1 MNKQAEESAVVIG
14 SGAGFWGDSQIAM
27 PQLLGHPGLQYIVF
41 DYLAETTMSILQ
53 RARMRN
59 PEMGYAT
66 DFVTTAVTPHLGT
79 LMSRGIRLISN
90 AGGLNPEG
98 CRQAILAEAEKQG
111 LKPKIVVVLG
121 DDVSALSEQFKPF
134 AQGADGEDAQET
146 NRKRNTQAVD
156 LPESMLSANAYL
168 GAEPIVRA
176 LESDADIIIVGRC
189 VDSALV
195 AAIAIHEFGWSY
207 QDYNKIAQASLAGHL
222 LECGPQATGGLYTD
236 WETIPSWETI
246 GYPIACIQPDGEF
259 LLTKADNTGGL
270 VTPAVVTEQLLYE
283 IGDPAA
289 YQLPDVVCDF
299 RAVQI
304 TDVGSSQVLVRGARG
319 RVPGPDYKVTVTYQ
333 DGYQLVIMMAI
344 RGQRAQAKA
353 IRTAETLLRRTQTL
367 MKQKGYENYS
377 DSRIELLGAESHY
390 GPHKRIV
397 ESREVVLRL
406 AVKHPVREALAYL
419 QRESASAGISMG
431 PGTRSHF
438 GGRSRIQSVIGTKS
452 YFLPKTA
459 VEIYLSE
466 DITSPARQL
475 QLFFEHSP
483 QKSTEQKVKG
493 IEESALS
500 LRFPRDQIKVPLSV
514 IAHARSGDKGNDA
527 NIGVV
532 ARSTDL
538 YPVLLREL
546 TEEVVAEYFA
556 HLLEG
561 TVSRYTLPGTC
572 AVNFL
577 LTDSLGGGGASSLSS
592 DPLGKAYAQMLLDLE
607 INCPVELLKK

>member
-1 MNKQAEESAVVIG
+1 MNEQLQNNPVVIG

-27 PQLLGHPGLQYIVF
+27 PQLLEHPDLQYIVF

-53 RARMRN
+53 RARMRH

-66 DFVTTAVTPHLGT
+66 DFVTTAVTPHLKT
-79 LMSRGIRLISN
+79 LMQRGIRLISN

-111 LKPKIVVVLG
+111 LAPKIAVVLG
-121 DDVSALSEQFKPF
+121 DDVSTLSEQFKPF
-134 AQGADGEDAQET
+134 ASDGRDA
-146 NRKRNTQAVD
+146 AVE
-156 LPESMLSANAYL
+156 LPESILSANAYL
-168 GAEPIVRA
+168 GAEPIVHA

-195 AAIAIHEFGWSY
+195 AAIGIHEFAWDFR
-207 QDYNKIAQASLAGHL
+207 DYNKIAQASLAGHL

-236 WETIPSWETI
+236 WETVPSWENI
-246 GYPIACIQPDGEF
+246 GYPIACIEPDGTF
-259 LLTKADNTGGL
+259 LLTKVEGTGGL
-270 VTPAVVTEQLLYE
+270 ITPAVVTEQLLYE

-299 RAVQI
+299 RAVTI
-304 TDVGSSQVLVRGARG
+304 TQAGPDQVLVQGARG
-319 RVPGPDYKVTVTYQ
+319 DAPSPDYKVTVTYQ
-333 DGYQLVIMMAI
+333 EGYQLVIMMAI

-353 IRTAETLLRRTQTL
+353 MRTAETLLRRTQKL
-367 MKQKGYENYS
+367 MEQNGYEGYS

-390 GPHKRIV
+390 GPHNRV
-397 ESREVVLRL
+397 TESREVVLRL
-406 AVKHPVREALAYL
+406 AVKHPIREALAYL

-438 GGRSRIQSVIGTKS
+438 GGRSRIQSVIGTQS
-452 YFLPKTA
+452 YLLPKTA
-459 VEIYLSE
+459 VTVYLST
-466 DITSPARQL
+466 DTTNSAKAL
-475 QLFFEHSP
+475 QLFSEHLSQQAVQEIDQKIIPSP
-483 QKSTEQKVKG
+483 N
-493 IEESALS
+493 LH
-500 LRFPRDQIKVPLSV
+500 FPQDQIKVPLSV

-532 ARSTDL
+532 ARSADL

-546 TEEVVAEYFA
+546 TAEVVAEYFS

-561 TVSRYTLPGTC
+561 AVHRYLLPGTR

-577 LTDSLGGGGASSLSS
+577 LINSLGGGGASSLSS

-607 INCPVELLKK
+607 VNCPTELLKE

>member
-222 LECGPQATGGLYTD
+222 LECGPQATGGLY
-236 WETIPSWETI
+236 
-246 GYPIACIQPDGEF
+246 
-259 LLTKADNTGGL
+259 
-270 VTPAVVTEQLLYE
+270 
-283 IGDPAA
+283 
-289 YQLPDVVCDF
+289 
-299 RAVQI
+299 
-304 TDVGSSQVLVRGARG
+304 
-319 RVPGPDYKVTVTYQ
+319 
-333 DGYQLVIMMAI
+333 
-344 RGQRAQAKA
+344 
-353 IRTAETLLRRTQTL
+353 
-367 MKQKGYENYS
+367 
-377 DSRIELLGAESHY
+377 
-390 GPHKRIV
+390 
-397 ESREVVLRL
+397 
-406 AVKHPVREALAYL
+406 
-419 QRESASAGISMG
+419 
-431 PGTRSHF
+431 
-438 GGRSRIQSVIGTKS
+438 
-452 YFLPKTA
+452 
-459 VEIYLSE
+459 
-466 DITSPARQL
+466 
-475 QLFFEHSP
+475 
-483 QKSTEQKVKG
+483 
-493 IEESALS
+493 
-500 LRFPRDQIKVPLSV
+500 
-514 IAHARSGDKGNDA
+514 
-527 NIGVV
+527 
-532 ARSTDL
+532 
-538 YPVLLREL
+538 
-546 TEEVVAEYFA
+546 
-556 HLLEG
+556 
-561 TVSRYTLPGTC
+561 
-572 AVNFL
+572 
-577 LTDSLGGGGASSLSS
+577 
-592 DPLGKAYAQMLLDLE
+592 
-607 INCPVELLKK
+607 